1 MLWDYLK
8 TLIMLR
14 LTLQSPCMCAGCKR
28 GRRAYY
34 RMETGRKSAL
44 SVTIVF
50 ALRPPSPQQRA
61 PLLDALAV
69 ANGAHCRKISVAPQ
83 QVSQSRRNQSLECSS
98 GAFGGTMSVPSPTT
112 QHRARNK
119 RRVRLRIEAATMRTG
134 IVVLAQ
140 LALCGN
146 ALAATEYAVDGLA
159 VGTQLDFGSAS
170 YREYKC
176 NPSDQFEGLIWCQKS
191 GTDKE
196 RRGPYVVAYSLLHS
210 QDLNAK
216 EAELSIERYSRK
228 FGDSPRIM
236 KMPHRNGLPD
246 GVIAVWGKV
255 TLEPLD
261 QESIK

>member
-1 MLWDYLK
+1 MRLLWQMGHTAEKSRSLPN
-8 TLIMLR
+8 R
-14 LTLQSPCMCAGCKR
+14 CPSR
-28 GRRAYY
+28 GAIRALNVVQ
-34 RMETGRKSAL
+34 G
-44 SVTIVF
+44 
-50 ALRPPSPQQRA
+50 PS
-61 PLLDALAV
+61 
-69 ANGAHCRKISVAPQ
+69 
-83 QVSQSRRNQSLECSS
+83 
-98 GAFGGTMSVPSPTT
+98 GGTMSVPSPTT

-196 RRGPYVVAYSLLHS
+196 RRGPCIVAYTLLHS
-210 QDLNAK
+210 QDGSVSYINRSQEPAFLNAK
-216 EAELSIERYSRK
+216 EAELSIERYSHK

-261 QESIK
+261 QESIKTLADGKSTKTGFLADYLRNFTRSAKEGLT